1 MPNFAINTIK
11 ILRSHS
17 CITSY
22 ANYTFYHPLIVF
34 NSQQNLIVD
43 YVNMDK
49 KTINEII
56 ELNNS
61 FDRKFLKKIFDVPNN
76 DIYKFNDN
84 IIGYQFREDY
94 LSSSIKINNQLIPY
108 HNLSN
113 ESEESDKTYYN
124 FPFNN
129 NKTSLMIN

>member
-1 MPNFAINTIK
+1 MSNFAFTTIK
-11 ILRSHS
+11 ILRSHI

-22 ANYTFYHPLIVF
+22 GNYKFYHPLIVF
-34 NSQQNLIVD
+34 NSQHNLIVD

-49 KTINEII
+49 KTIDEII

-84 IIGYQFREDY
+84 NIGYQFRGDY
-94 LSSSIKINNQLIPY
+94 LFSSIKINV
-108 HNLSN
+108 
-113 ESEESDKTYYN
+113 K
-124 FPFNN
+124 
-129 NKTSLMIN
+129 